1 MTDILL
7 DTETGSL
14 AIQNG
19 DFRIGESDRQ
29 NQKLLLITDK
39 GAWKEFPTAGVG
51 AANYLEAEN
60 PAEFIK
66 EVRQQFAA
74 DGMKVSRIVVENGK
88 LKIDASY

>member
-7 DTETGSL
+7 DTETGAL
-14 AIQNG
+14 AIASG
-19 DFRIGESDRQ
+19 DFKMGESDRQ
-29 NQKLLLITDK
+29 HQKLLLITDK

-60 PAEFIK
+60 PADLIK

-74 DGMKVSRIVVENGK
+74 DGMKVSGIAVENGK